1 MKKQL
6 KDLIESGSDIHLTGT
21 FSRIERIL
29 REAERHRQEQV
40 RALFR
45 QWADMGGYN
54 AHLTGWKLEGKGDD
68 AMLRINFEHWK
79 GRGRSAATAKIP
91 ALYLDLSAHR
101 RAELFIEMH
110 EGEAKTAHEAW
121 VRSREERLDKLRRE
135 LARVEAEVFTPAGTR
150 PILKAE
156 VEEAKEVQLRDPAR
170 LLTRNGFP
178 RGIRRPTTAALLA
191 AAMRDRKAATPEVTI
206 RYSLVP
212 VRIPVREAFDI
223 ACRHF
228 EAIGVRDRDSY
239 LARAAELKRE
249 LRETRA
255 AMPGLKDAIRA
266 RRALGDSANMEALA
280 LDELRDRH
288 SRAHDERV
296 LMKAWA
302 GMRMSDIR
310 KAEERARKQA
320 AAA

>member
-1 MKKQL
+1 MKK
-6 KDLIESGSDIHLTGT
+6 LIEAETGINLTGT

-54 AHLTGWKLEGKGDD
+54 AHLTTWKLEGKGDD
-68 AMLRINFEHWK
+68 AVLRINFEHWK
-79 GRGRSAATAKIP
+79 GRGRSAATATIP

-110 EGEAKTAHEAW
+110 EREAEAARKAW
-121 VRSREERLDKLRRE
+121 ARSREDRLDKLRRE
-135 LARVEAEVFTPAGTR
+135 LARVEAEVFTPAGTN
-150 PILKAE
+150 PIRKEE
-156 VEEAKEVQLRDPAR
+156 VEAATGSQLRDPAG
-170 LLTRNGFP
+170 LFTRNRFP
-178 RGIRRPTTAALLA
+178 RGIRRPSTAALLA

-206 RYSLVP
+206 RNRLVA
-212 VRIPVREAFDI
+212 VRIPVREAFNI
-223 ACRHF
+223 AGRHF

-255 AMPGLKDAIRA
+255 AMPRLKDAIRA
-266 RRALGDSANMEALA
+266 RRASGDSANMEALT

-288 SRAHDERV
+288 TRAHDERI

-302 GMRMSDIR
+302 GMRMNDIR
-310 KAEERARKQA
+310 QAEERARKQA